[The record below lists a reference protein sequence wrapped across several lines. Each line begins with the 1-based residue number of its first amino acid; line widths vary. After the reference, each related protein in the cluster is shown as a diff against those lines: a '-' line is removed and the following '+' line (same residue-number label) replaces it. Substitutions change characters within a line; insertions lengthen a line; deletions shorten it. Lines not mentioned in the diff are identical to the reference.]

1 MSTRCERDCFYF
13 RMGCMNINEHS
24 PRNSSVA
31 LDDGRLQP
39 IGSDSIV
46 FNQSSITSAIAAL
59 MLTLSVNAPSDLIVY
74 ISRCGFTY

>member
-1 MSTRCERDCFYF
+1 MVRERQQFHF
-13 RMGCMNINEHS
+13 RMGCVNIHESIHTS
-24 PRNSSVA
+24 NSFVA

-46 FNQSSITSAIAAL
+46 FNQSSVTSAIAAL
-59 MLTLSVNAPSDLIVY
+59 MLTLSVNAPLDLIVY